1 MMRTFETFGNHL
13 FDRKKNEFFCAYSV
27 CPNIFHFYYMVGVS
41 LRQTKEL
48 VASIELNK
56 TRNHQ
61 KQAQNE
67 INMLSTII
75 RKRVMP
81 ELQELER
88 MISIKGTDSII
99 ESYPDLEEIVLNLN
113 QINAEVNAW
122 KQLIS

>member
-1 MMRTFETFGNHL
+1 
-13 FDRKKNEFFCAYSV
+13 
-27 CPNIFHFYYMVGVS
+27 MVGVS

-61 KQAQNE
+61 KQAQKE

-88 MISIKGTDSII
+88 MISIKGADSII

-122 KQLIS
+122 KQMIS